1 MRIHYERVAGM
12 VCTVLSA
19 KINSDK
25 EIKVCLF
32 EML

>member
-1 MRIHYERVAGM
+1 MRGWHGL
-12 VCTVLSA
+12 CSDTGLSA